1 MSPDPADHMDSPA
14 PTPAPGSPGRA
25 HPPSV
30 EDAGTQ
36 ALSDAL
42 RSSFTVVKLLM
53 LVLVAAFIIS
63 GVFTVKPNEQAV
75 VLRFGRPV
83 GVGADQLLQ
92 PGLHWKFP
100 YPVDEVVRIPVGE
113 SRIIT
118 SSTGWYFVTPAEEAS
133 GADPAKLPSLRPGVD
148 GYALAGDGNIVHV
161 RATLSCRITDPRRYA
176 FQFAQVTNLLQQVL
190 DNAVLHAAARFSADD
205 ALYRNKLA
213 FQEAVL
219 NRVTVL
225 IDRLELG
232 VTVDPR
238 EVRTRPPL
246 FVEDAFDSVLRAQTE
261 GNIKIQE
268 AQSYARGATNKA
280 AGEASA
286 IIRDGVTRSNFIVQT
301 MAAETNRFLG
311 LRPAYQRDPELF
323 RERLLAESMQRILTN
338 AQLKTFIPE
347 RPHGKPW
354 EVRVMLNKEPEA
366 PRKAEPAPSP

>member
-1 MSPDPADHMDSPA
+1 
-14 PTPAPGSPGRA
+14 
-25 HPPSV
+25 
-30 EDAGTQ
+30 
-36 ALSDAL
+36 
-42 RSSFTVVKLLM
+42 
-53 LVLVAAFIIS
+53 
-63 GVFTVKPNEQAV
+63 
-75 VLRFGRPV
+75 
-83 GVGADQLLQ
+83 
-92 PGLHWKFP
+92 
-100 YPVDEVVRIPVGE
+100 
-113 SRIIT
+113 
-118 SSTGWYFVTPAEEAS
+118 
-133 GADPAKLPSLRPGVD
+133 
-148 GYALAGDGNIVHV
+148 LAGDGNIVHV